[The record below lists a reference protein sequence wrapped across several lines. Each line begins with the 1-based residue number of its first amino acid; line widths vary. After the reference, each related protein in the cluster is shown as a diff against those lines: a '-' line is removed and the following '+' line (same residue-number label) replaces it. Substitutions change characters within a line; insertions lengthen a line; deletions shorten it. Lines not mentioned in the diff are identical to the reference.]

1 MHNAEFTMVMDD
13 PSHDDELSDEVSVL
27 VPADKLPSDR
37 SSTNPTTPR
46 PPKERRQTI
55 TFKRAT
61 ILPQFEPGKSLQEL
75 AEDDFQDPALPNL
88 TARGTRKLWQQSATK
103 TKLFQK
109 VAVGARATKQPSA
122 EITAGSLADGDED
135 GRDSGAQRIL
145 KAARQKA
152 EHAKRKVKGLPEMD
166 SPAQLSRSSSNVAEN
181 QRRLEE
187 LFGETAPGARPGTPA
202 SSKPY
207 SPSSP
212 LQPRK
217 NSFGR
222 PAVRFAAPAAAPK
235 SPGPSNI
242 KALDV

>member
-1 MHNAEFTMVMDD
+1 M
-13 PSHDDELSDEVSVL
+13 
-27 VPADKLPSDR
+27 
-37 SSTNPTTPR
+37 
-46 PPKERRQTI
+46 
-55 TFKRAT
+55 
-61 ILPQFEPGKSLQEL
+61 
-75 AEDDFQDPALPNL
+75 
-88 TARGTRKLWQQSATK
+88 
-103 TKLFQK
+103 
-109 VAVGARATKQPSA
+109 GARATKQPSA

-181 QRRLEE
+181 QRRLVE
-187 LFGETAPGARPGTPA
+187 LFGEKAPGARPGTPA

-212 LQPRK
+212 QPRK
-217 NSFGR
+217 NSLGR

-235 SPGPSNI
+235 SPGPS
-242 KALDV
+242 KLDV

>member
-1 MHNAEFTMVMDD
+1 M
-13 PSHDDELSDEVSVL
+13 
-27 VPADKLPSDR
+27 
-37 SSTNPTTPR
+37 
-46 PPKERRQTI
+46 
-55 TFKRAT
+55 
-61 ILPQFEPGKSLQEL
+61 
-75 AEDDFQDPALPNL
+75 
-88 TARGTRKLWQQSATK
+88 
-103 TKLFQK
+103 
-109 VAVGARATKQPSA
+109 GARATKQPSA
-122 EITAGSLADGDED
+122 EITAGSLADADED

-187 LFGETAPGARPGTPA
+187 LFGEQAPGARPGTPA

-235 SPGPSNI
+235 SPGPSNV